1 MSQKKEKLK
10 DDLYLKTT
18 QKTTK
23 YYLNSTTE
31 LFMSNAQDEVL
42 MFPLLDIS
50 WIQGWWTHADLL
62 CIQGTPPKNQQFQ
75 ALLILKLDENV
86 SNISLTNLIGGISR
100 KYLHIYRAPQLYFF
114 CGTPCI
120 CFTQTISFC
129 KFWFFLLFVCVVC
142 FVVTIYIYLHIISIT
157 FIHFQFI
164 IITCLRIVNTR
175 NIFCNS
181 WLLITH

>member
-50 WIQGWWTHADLL
+50 WIQG
-62 CIQGTPPKNQQFQ
+62 
-75 ALLILKLDENV
+75 
-86 SNISLTNLIGGISR
+86 
-100 KYLHIYRAPQLYFF
+100 
-114 CGTPCI
+114 
-120 CFTQTISFC
+120 
-129 KFWFFLLFVCVVC
+129 
-142 FVVTIYIYLHIISIT
+142 
-157 FIHFQFI
+157 
-164 IITCLRIVNTR
+164 
-175 NIFCNS
+175 
-181 WLLITH
+181 